1 MEIKKGD
8 AVKIIAG
15 KDKGATGQVIRV
27 YPAENRIVVEGVN
40 IVHKCVRARRA
51 NEKSGIVEQPAAFD
65 ASNAMV
71 ICPVCHE
78 ATRLSHAVQE
88 GRSRDEYPSL
98 DNGRPPRNH
107 DIDRETFDHAKFAV
121 VVLFRPLPLAT
132 LASDFRM

>member
-88 GRSRDEYPSL
+88 GRKVRICKACGASVEATKGKS
-98 DNGRPPRNH
+98 
-107 DIDRETFDHAKFAV
+107 TAKKAA
-121 VVLFRPLPLAT
+121 RKAKKK
-132 LASDFRM
+132 AEESSEE